1 MPPEQGSA
9 RDQTPMT
16 DYQEQ
21 SQESGEPLFARAIEA
36 TLQVSPEERAG
47 LFEKLTKEIAEVT
60 TAPGSGMK
68 PWTCSI
74 HDGTDGSRIF
84 RGGTG
89 LSLVVDPQGRLW
101 RARSY
106 EDFETTYTITLNS
119 CEIDTLTPIYA
130 LMKEYLPLRGD

>member
-1 MPPEQGSA
+1 
-9 RDQTPMT
+9 MT

-21 SQESGEPLFARAIEA
+21 GQESGEPLFAHAIEV
-36 TLQVSPEERAG
+36 TLRASPEERAG
-47 LFEKLTKEIAEVT
+47 LLEKLTNEIAATT

-89 LSLVVDPQGRLW
+89 LSLVIDPQGRLW

-106 EDFETTYTITLNS
+106 EDFETTYTITPNS
-119 CEIDTLTPIYA
+119 CEIATLTPIYPQ
-130 LMKEYLPLRGD
+130 MREYVL